1 MLNIYNYHATPEKLP
16 GFAERWSI
24 DPMLALEV
32 LKKDPSNKKA
42 ERIVLT
48 DYRAVLAYVSN
59 TGKAFPAGLKVLMAR
74 NDIMVLIDYAI
85 LIKQRVPQIEQRLLA
100 TDYYTLINRYIS
112 NVIEGP
118 WKEAEAVLA
127 KSEYHAREYV
137 RMWLGGDWA
146 KFDRGQRVDK
156 ESWNWQDYVK
166 EIIDDIVQGINENQL
181 DLYQDEDDDDIEEW
195 KEVHLTYK
203 PEGKRLIILKGT
215 QKVGSVELSGK
226 RLEFFDDD
234 NEMWATMQ
242 LTQPQ
247 DEAWDSIY
255 DFVDRI
261 IGI

>member
-1 MLNIYNYHATPEKLP
+1 
-16 GFAERWSI
+16 
-24 DPMLALEV
+24 
-32 LKKDPSNKKA
+32 
-42 ERIVLT
+42 
-48 DYRAVLAYVSN
+48 
-59 TGKAFPAGLKVLMAR
+59 
-74 NDIMVLIDYAI
+74 
-85 LIKQRVPQIEQRLLA
+85 
-100 TDYYTLINRYIS
+100 
-112 NVIEGP
+112 
-118 WKEAEAVLA
+118 
-127 KSEYHAREYV
+127 
-137 RMWLGGDWA
+137 MWLGGDWA